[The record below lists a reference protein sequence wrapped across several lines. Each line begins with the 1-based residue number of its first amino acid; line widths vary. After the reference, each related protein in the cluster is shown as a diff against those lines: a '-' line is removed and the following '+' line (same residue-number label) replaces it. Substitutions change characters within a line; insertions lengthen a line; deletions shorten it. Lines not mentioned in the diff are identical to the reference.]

1 MSVQELSYTVEA
13 MHCGHCTAA
22 VAEEVEQVDGVDAVE
37 VDLDSKRVVVRGA
50 DISDDAVLAGIAALV
65 GRASGLEVAEDSA
78 AHEPAQAAAHGGE
91 AAPVRGATGLS
102 DSAAGLRL
110 QLGPATLDAGVSTR
124 LTLAIVDRDGE
135 PIESL
140 QPAQGE
146 PPLHLILVRRDLT
159 GYQHLH
165 PSPRGEGYAIDLSLP
180 VPGVWRAYADF
191 EVDGEKV
198 VLGRDLFVPGDFTP
212 QPLRAAAARARAGS
226 YDVELGRQ
234 QLRAGAETTLRF
246 RIGRA
251 GEPVAGLQP
260 YLGAAGHLVAI
271 REDDLAYLHVH
282 PLESAA
288 AGRIDFGTD
297 FAEAGRY
304 ALFLQF
310 KHQNRVQTARFT
322 VEVAR

>member
-1 MSVQELSYTVEA
+1 MTNGAGNRLRTSPVARLA
-13 MHCGHCTAA
+13 AFAA
-22 VAEEVEQVDGVDAVE
+22 VLV
-37 VDLDSKRVVVRGA
+37 
-50 DISDDAVLAGIAALV
+50 VLAGIAALV
-65 GRASGLEVAEDSA
+65 GRASGLEGTDDSG
-78 AHEPAQAAAHGGE
+78 AHDPAPAAAHGGE
-91 AAPVRGATGLS
+91 AATVGGGTGLS

-110 QLGPATLDAGVSTR
+110 QVEPATLRAAVRSR
-124 LTLAIVDRDGE
+124 LTLSIVDRDGE

-140 QPAQGE
+140 HSEHGE

-165 PSPRGEGYAIDLSLP
+165 PAPRGDGYVIDLSLP
-180 VPGVWRAYADF
+180 VAGIWRAYADF

-212 QPLRAAAARARAGS
+212 QPLRAAADRTRVGR

-234 QLRAGAETTLRF
+234 QLRAGSKTTLRF
-246 RIGRA
+246 RIGRS

-271 REDDLAYLHVH
+271 READLAYLHVH